1 MAKKKYWNII
11 KLLLKLGF
19 TVLLIYLVFQKI
31 DIRQVKS
38 VFLQS
43 EPGFIV
49 AAWLCYFISQVVSSW
64 RLLGF
69 LHCIGLEPGFGFNFR
84 LYMLGMFYNVF
95 LPGGIGGDGYKI
107 YILRKKF
114 QHPTR
119 KIFVSLLLDRVS
131 GLWAICFLAVALTFF
146 LPSFKTKVWWPVI
159 LAAGSIV
166 YYVVYKYAF
175 RAYLVNLI
183 KAHAKAILVQSL
195 QLLSVFFI
203 LLSQNF
209 EGNPST
215 YLFSFLLSSLAT
227 VVPVSIGG
235 LGIREFVIVHAAAF
249 FNLDQPLA
257 VFTTL
262 CFYVL
267 STLSALTGAWFV
279 YRSKEFEPAPAERQA
294 TGIKDDAE
302 KTVHLH
308 QQTP

>member
-11 KLLLKLGF
+11 RLLLKLGF

-43 EPGFIV
+43 KPGFIIV
-49 AAWLCYFISQVVSSW
+49 ALVCYFVSQVISSW

-69 LHCIGLEPGFGFNFR
+69 LQSIGIGAGFGFNLR

-114 QHPTR
+114 QLPTK
-119 KIFVSLLLDRVS
+119 KIFLSLLLDRVS
-131 GLWAICFLAVALTFF
+131 GLWAIGFLAVSLTFF
-146 LPSFKTKVWWPVI
+146 LPSFKSIEWWPVVFI
-159 LAAGSIV
+159 AGSILYYFV
-166 YYVVYKYAF
+166 YRYLF
-175 RAYLVNLI
+175 SAYLENLI
-183 KAHAKAILVQSL
+183 RAHAKAILVQSL

-203 LLSQNF
+203 LLSQDF
-209 EGNPST
+209 GGNPSA

-227 VVPVSIGG
+227 IVPISIGG
-235 LGIREFVIVHAAAF
+235 LGIREYVIVHAAAF

-267 STLSALTGAWFV
+267 STLSALAGAWFV
-279 YRSKEFEPAPAERQA
+279 YRSKEFGPPPVENDAAV
-294 TGIKDDAE
+294 IKEDAE
-302 KTVHLH
+302 KAVHLQ

>member
-1 MAKKKYWNII
+1 MAKRKYWNII
-11 KLLLKLGF
+11 RVLLKLGF
-19 TVLLIYLVFQKI
+19 TGLLIYLVFQKI

-38 VFLQS
+38 VFLKS

-49 AAWLCYFISQVVSSW
+49 AAWLCYLISQVVSSW

-69 LHCIGLEPGFGFNFR
+69 LRCIGLDAGFGFNLR

-114 QHPTR
+114 HHPTK

-131 GLWAICFLAVALTFF
+131 GLWAIFFLAVALTFF
-146 LPSFKTKVWWPVI
+146 LPSFKTREWWPFI
-159 LAAGSIV
+159 FIAGSII
-166 YYVVYKYAF
+166 YYVVYKTNF
-175 RAYLVNLI
+175 RVYVKNFLQ
-183 KAHAKAILVQSL
+183 AHGKAILVQSL
-195 QLLSVFFI
+195 QLLAVFFI
-203 LLSQNF
+203 LISQNF
-209 EGNPST
+209 EGNPSA

-235 LGIREFVIVHAAAF
+235 LGIREYVIVHAATF
-249 FNLDQPLA
+249 FSLDQPLA

-267 STLSALTGAWFV
+267 STLSALSGAWFV
-279 YRSKEFEPAPAERQA
+279 YHSKEFGPAIDEKQVPLV
-294 TGIKDDAE
+294 KDDAE
-302 KTVHLH
+302 KAVHLH

>member
-11 KLLLKLGF
+11 KVLLKLGF

-43 EPGFIV
+43 KPGFII
-49 AAWLCYFISQVVSSW
+49 AALLCYFISQVVSSW

-69 LHCIGLEPGFGFNFR
+69 LQCIGLGPGFGFNLR

-114 QHPTR
+114 QLPTKR
-119 KIFVSLLLDRVS
+119 IFLSLLLDRVS

-146 LPSFKTKVWWPVI
+146 LPSFKTREWWPVI
-159 LAAGSIV
+159 LIVGSIIYGFV
-166 YYVVYKYAF
+166 YRYLF
-175 RAYLVNLI
+175 SAYLKNVI

-195 QLLSVFFI
+195 QLLSVLFI

-209 EGNPST
+209 EGNPSA

-227 VVPVSIGG
+227 VAPVSIGG
-235 LGIREFVIVHAAAF
+235 LGIREYVIVHAAAF
-249 FNLDQPLA
+249 FGLDQPLA

-262 CFYVL
+262 CFYIL

-279 YRSKEFEPAPAERQA
+279 YRSKEFGPAPDEKKEVIIKEDEEKPVQVRQQ
-294 TGIKDDAE
+294 I
-302 KTVHLH
+302 
-308 QQTP
+308 P

>member
-43 EPGFIV
+43 NPVFIIG
-49 AAWLCYFISQVVSSW
+49 AWLCYFISQVVSSW

-69 LHCIGLEPGFGFNFR
+69 LHSMGIRPGFGFNLR

-114 QHPTR
+114 QHPIR

-131 GLWAICFLAVALTFF
+131 GLWAIFFLAVSLTFF
-146 LPSFKTKVWWPVI
+146 LPAFKTKEWWPLI
-159 LAAGSIV
+159 FIATSIV
-166 YYVVYKYAF
+166 YCLVYKYIF
-175 RAYLVNLI
+175 PSYLGNFI
-183 KAHAKAILVQSL
+183 RAHAKAILVQSL

-203 LLSQNF
+203 LLSQDF
-209 EGNPST
+209 DRNPSA

-227 VVPVSIGG
+227 VVPISIGG
-235 LGIREFVIVHAAAF
+235 LGIREYVIVHAAAF
-249 FNLDQPLA
+249 FGLDQALA

-262 CFYVL
+262 CFYIL
-267 STLSALTGAWFV
+267 STLSALTGTWFV
-279 YRSKEFEPAPAERQA
+279 YRSKEFEPARDEHHRKI
-294 TGIKDDAE
+294 IKDDAE
-302 KTVHLH
+302 KAVRLH
-308 QQTP
+308 QHIP

>member
-43 EPGFIV
+43 RPAFII
-49 AAWLCYFISQVVSSW
+49 AALLCYFLSQVVSSW

-69 LHCIGLEPGFGFNFR
+69 LQCIGLGPGFGFNLR

-114 QHPTR
+114 QLPTK
-119 KIFVSLLLDRVS
+119 KIFLSLLLDRVS
-131 GLWAICFLAVALTFF
+131 GLWAIFFLAAALTFF
-146 LPSFKTKVWWPVI
+146 LPSFKTREWWPVI
-159 LAAGSIV
+159 FIAGTII
-166 YYVVYKYAF
+166 YYLIY
-175 RAYLVNLI
+175 RYLFSGYLKNLI

-195 QLLSVFFI
+195 ELLSVFFI

-209 EGNPST
+209 EGNPSA

-235 LGIREFVIVHAAAF
+235 LGIREYVIIHAAAF

-279 YRSKEFEPAPAERQA
+279 YRSKEFGPAPDEKQA
-294 TGIKDDAE
+294 TIIKEDGE
-302 KTVHLH
+302 KAVHLH